1 MNVRLKPAALGLA
14 ALAALVIA
22 CAKPSEG
29 APGSAAP
36 AKTEAPKG
44 GGGGGKRPTEVP
56 VEVEVVQDQR
66 VELLVHAIGSIE
78 AYETVQITARVAGV
92 VERVHFSEGDVVKAG
107 EALVEIEPD
116 RFRIAVESN
125 RATTVKTEA
134 QRLDAAAALKRRS
147 AVNEKS
153 PGLVKEEEIESAK
166 SREAIAAAAVS
177 EAQAA
182 LHLAE
187 LNLRDAF
194 VRAPLGGLIET
205 RNVRTGQYVQAG
217 TLVAT
222 LIRRDPLLLRFAVA
236 EDQAQA
242 LARGQKARFKVRER
256 AAPYEAAIIHVA
268 QAADST
274 TRMVAVTAK
283 VDAAPDLR
291 PGSFA
296 EIEVPITGSVEA
308 PVIPETAV
316 RPSERGFLAFIVD
329 GEVAKERVVMLGLRA
344 GGGRVQVRSGL
355 NAGEQLVVRG
365 TEALRDGSKVKIN
378 AREARR

>member
-1 MNVRLKPAALGLA
+1 MNLRVNPAPLLA

-29 APGSAAP
+29 APGSAGPPKA
-36 AKTEAPKG
+36 EAPKG
-44 GGGGGKRPTEVP
+44 PGGGKRPTEVP
-56 VEVEVVQDQR
+56 VEVEVVQNQR
-66 VELLVHAIGSIE
+66 VELLVNAIGSIE

-92 VERVHFSEGDVVKAG
+92 VERVHFSEGDLVKAG

-116 RFRIAVESN
+116 RFRIAVESS
-125 RATTVKTEA
+125 RATTIKSEA
-134 QRLDAAAALKRRS
+134 QRQDAAAALKRRS

-194 VRAPLGGLIET
+194 VRAPLAGLIET
-205 RNVRTGQYVQAG
+205 RSARTGQYVQPG
-217 TLVAT
+217 TLMAT

-256 AAPYEAAIIHVA
+256 TAPYEASIIHVA

-329 GEVAKERVVMLGLRA
+329 GEVARERVVMLGLRA

-365 TEALRDGSKVKIN
+365 TEALREGTKVKIS

>member
-1 MNVRLKPAALGLA
+1 MR
-14 ALAALVIA
+14 
-22 CAKPSEG
+22 
-29 APGSAAP
+29 
-36 AKTEAPKG
+36 
-44 GGGGGKRPTEVP
+44 
-56 VEVEVVQDQR
+56 
-66 VELLVHAIGSIE
+66 
-78 AYETVQITARVAGV
+78 ARV
-92 VERVHFSEGDVVKAG
+92 
-107 EALVEIEPD
+107 
-116 RFRIAVESN
+116 
-125 RATTVKTEA
+125 
-134 QRLDAAAALKRRS
+134 
-147 AVNEKS
+147 
-153 PGLVKEEEIESAK
+153 
-166 SREAIAAAAVS
+166 AIAAAAVS

-365 TEALRDGSKVKIN
+365 TEALRDGTKVKIN